1 MDLPNMDHQLENI
14 LKICCCRA
22 LDNLRAWDTSRPS
35 RATSD
40 DSLDTVS
47 QASSQSTEIWWR
59 ISKPTWRLCETSIV
73 PNWPNPLFCG
83 CIYVGRPVS
92 YKFKMY
98 HIVSFVLIYDSCEIA
113 ITKDYKG
120 LVGSVGSS
128 KLCRSKKLSLLWLK
142 KLLSRLEFLCFTRNA
157 FVFEP
162 GHQYWIWTVLYSDE
176 TYIQTSKCRASH

>member
-59 ISKPTWRLCETSIV
+59 ISKQTRKFSSNGRSRGPYLCWLLVGLCETSIV
-73 PNWPNPLFCG
+73 PNWPSPPFCG
-83 CIYVGRPVS
+83 CIYVGKPVS
-92 YKFKMY
+92 FKFKMY
-98 HIVSFVLIYDSCEIA
+98 RKIA
-113 ITKDYKG
+113 THCFFCRDTWFLQHSNYKG
-120 LVGSVGSS
+120 LQRIS
-128 KLCRSKKLSLLWLK
+128 
-142 KLLSRLEFLCFTRNA
+142 
-157 FVFEP
+157 
-162 GHQYWIWTVLYSDE
+162 WISWIKQAL
-176 TYIQTSKCRASH
+176 